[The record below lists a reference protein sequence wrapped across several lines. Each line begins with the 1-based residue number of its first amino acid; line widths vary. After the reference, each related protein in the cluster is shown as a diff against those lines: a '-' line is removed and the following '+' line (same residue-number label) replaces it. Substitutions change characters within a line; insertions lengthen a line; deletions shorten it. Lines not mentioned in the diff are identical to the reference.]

1 MNNTIAVPL
10 RNKEHGAT
18 VSWPAEETSRWDG
31 ADNKDV
37 VKEWVTGEVVLAG
50 AIVSKRRADFTGVT

>member
-18 VSWPAEETSRWDG
+18 VSWPAEETSRWDS

-37 VKEWVTGEVVLAG
+37 VKE
-50 AIVSKRRADFTGVT
+50 